1 LITTDFCRDRVV
13 VMVILAHWLMRRR
26 VADRR
31 WTWISRRAQV
41 TVRIGDDTA
50 SIANLIDVGVARTA
64 REPFFFIA
72 TPLRRRHLRADATIE
87 DHGTVHAFCSNSY
100 PFLWLTSYSSET
112 SSSSCEHRPSL
123 ARRAEEPLRGVR
135 S

>member
-64 REPFFFIA
+64 REPFFS
-72 TPLRRRHLRADATIE
+72 LRHLYAGDTSAPTPQLKTTGRCT
-87 DHGTVHAFCSNSY
+87 
-100 PFLWLTSYSSET
+100 PF
-112 SSSSCEHRPSL
+112 
-123 ARRAEEPLRGVR
+123 ARIAILFFG
-135 S
+135 